1 MSVVTDDEIVSK
13 LMIVLLIYSV
23 MPVATDQF
31 AASWDL
37 FFRTTRRLRSRAG
50 RQPFDGLSLAQYQL
64 IEPLREGE
72 LTVGVL
78 AEAAGVAPPTA
89 TRMLDGLARDGFVC
103 RRHSD
108 EDRRSVL
115 VSLTPA
121 GCTAVE
127 GAREQINAWRR
138 RVFESLE
145 PAEREQAA
153 ALLTRLSQAMEENM
167 P

>member
-1 MSVVTDDEIVSK
+1 
-13 LMIVLLIYSV
+13 

-31 AASWDL
+31 AAAWET

-50 RQPFDGLSLAQYQL
+50 KQPLEGLSLPQYHL
-64 IEPLREGE
+64 LEALRDADE

-89 TRMLDGLARDGFVC
+89 TRMLDCLLRDGYVT
-103 RRHSD
+103 RRHSE

-115 VSLTPA
+115 ISLTPS
-121 GCTAVE
+121 GRVAVE
-127 GAREQINAWRR
+127 AAHEQVSAWRR

-153 ALLTRLSQAMEENM
+153 ALLTRLSQAMEEQT

>member
-1 MSVVTDDEIVSK
+1 V
-13 LMIVLLIYSV
+13 
-23 MPVATDQF
+23 PAAADQF
-31 AASWDL
+31 TAAWEA

-50 RQPFDGLSLAQYQL
+50 KQPLEGLSVPQYHL
-64 IEPLREGE
+64 LEALRDADE

-89 TRMLDGLARDGFVC
+89 TRMLDCVARDGYVD
-103 RRHSD
+103 RRHSE

-115 VSLTPA
+115 VSLTPS
-121 GCTAVE
+121 GRVAVQ
-127 GAREQINAWRR
+127 AAHEQITAFRR

-153 ALLTRLSQAMEENM
+153 ALLNRLSEVLEEQM